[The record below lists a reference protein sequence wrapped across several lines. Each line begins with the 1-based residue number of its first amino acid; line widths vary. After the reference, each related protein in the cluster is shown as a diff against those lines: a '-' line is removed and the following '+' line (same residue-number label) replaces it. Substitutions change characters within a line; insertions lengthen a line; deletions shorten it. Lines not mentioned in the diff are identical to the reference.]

1 MPMKEGANFQDQ
13 NKIKA
18 MEAQGYDA
26 ESISR
31 ALVIKERIVRN
42 FMKNPDG
49 QDAGEGLPEGF
60 MFDGDGNIT
69 DAQGNIYEVDENDE
83 LVPAE

>member
-1 MPMKEGANFQDQ
+1 MPMKTGANFQDQ

-18 MEAQGYDA
+18 MEAQGHDS

-31 ALVIKERIVRN
+31 ALSIEERIVRN
-42 FMKNPDG
+42 FMENPGG
-49 QDAGEGLPEGF
+49 QSHEGLPDGF

-69 DAQGNIYEVDENDE
+69 DAQGNIYEVDEHDE
-83 LVPAE
+83 LVPVE